1 MDLREQWSQISS
13 EQIEDTKTSKE
24 DIMHAI
30 HAKSQAPLD
39 KLRKKLY
46 YKILWTDLGIIFFA
60 IMFVL
65 TDIFIVRALIGV
77 IGVCYIVGL
86 VFLVK
91 EYLALREPITMDEN
105 LLQTLTRY
113 YQKFTSILK
122 YEERFGLFVYPI
134 SASAGF
140 LIGAS
145 VDTPLQENLAK
156 PVFTLILVLTVA
168 VLVPVCNWL
177 AKWMNRRSFGQ
188 YLEKLALNIKQLK
201 DE

>member
-1 MDLREQWSQISS
+1 MDLREHWSQISS
-13 EQIEDTKTSKE
+13 VQIENTKTSKE
-24 DIMHAI
+24 DIMQAI

-46 YKILWTDLGIIFFA
+46 AKILWTDLGIIFFA

-65 TDIFIVRALIGV
+65 TDIFVIRVLIGV
-77 IGVCYIVGL
+77 IGACYIVGFI
-86 VFLVK
+86 FLVK

-105 LLQTLTRY
+105 LLQTLSRY
-113 YQKFTSILK
+113 YQKFTSILR

-140 LIGAS
+140 LVGAS
-145 VDTPLQENLAK
+145 VDTPLEENLAK

-168 VLVPVCNWL
+168 ILVPLCNWL
-177 AKWMNRRSFGQ
+177 AKWMNRKAFGK
-188 YLEKLALNIKQLK
+188 YLKSLELNIQQLK
-201 DE
+201 GD